1 MMVLEF
7 PIGKTSN
14 GARRARELRILDM
27 LAHGVSADVIARER
41 LTPSG
46 RALLSELMAEHGAMP
61 AASLAGLQGRGRL
74 EMAPQTLEKAESAAE
89 NGTRVTGAGRLD
101 REVAGEARPL
111 LPNSRLSTLRL
122 ALRLWAS
129 AFAARQLSKVA
140 DFDT

>member
-7 PIGKTSN
+7 PIGKTSI
-14 GARRARELRILDM
+14 GATRARELCILDM
-27 LAHGVSADVIARER
+27 LAHGASADVIAREG

-46 RALLSELMAEHGAMP
+46 RALLSELVATHGAMP
-61 AASLAGLQGRGRL
+61 AASLAALQGRGRL
-74 EMAPQTLEKAESAAE
+74 EMASQTLEKTESAAE
-89 NGTRVTGAGRLD
+89 NGACITGAGRLN

-129 AFAARQLSKVA
+129 I
-140 DFDT
+140 